1 MESLAPLYVAVGED
15 GAVRLGRGRRARP
28 DTWPLTAWAVA
39 TWFVLVIALGVGTGL
54 LVAFSL
60 DQSEWVAVALGGA
73 FTVAYQRAFWLVL
86 RTLQRRARR

>member
-1 MESLAPLYVAVGED
+1 M
-15 GAVRLGRGRRARP
+15 VRLGRGRRARP
-28 DTWPLTAWAVA
+28 DTWPLTPWAVA

-60 DQSEWVAVALGGA
+60 DQSRWVAGALGAA
-73 FTVAYQRAFWLVL
+73 FTVAYQRAFWLAL